1 MTEQQKK
8 PLALI
13 IEDAPEL
20 VAAFTNALQ
29 IAGYETDTA
38 TDGQMALA
46 KLQTAVPHLILLD
59 LHLPHVSGEEVLRTI
74 RADERFAKTRIIFA
88 TADHTNAQYLA
99 AGRAE
104 FVLLKP
110 VSFKQLRDLA
120 SRLNPQ
126 SKQ

>member
-1 MTEQQKK
+1 MTEQQK

-13 IEDAPEL
+13 IEDVPEL

-29 IAGYETDTA
+29 IAGYETDA
-38 TDGQMALA
+38 AMDGQVALE
-46 KLQTAVPHLILLD
+46 KLETAVPYLILLD
-59 LHLPHVSGEEVLRTI
+59 LHLPHVSGEDVLRKI

-104 FVLLKP
+104 YVLLKP

-120 SRLNPQ
+120 SRLNPMTT
-126 SKQ
+126 